1 MNTNVT
7 RSSCRRVFLQDFR
20 DGLVATC
27 LFGMQSGHLT
37 ATDDRAV
44 GKSALPTG
52 VVYEDL
58 FKLHDPGRGHP
69 ETPMRYEAVMNAL
82 LKADFAKSLKRVKP
96 RAATERDVV
105 RCHDK
110 QYVQTAKRDIRS
122 GAHVLSTGDTHICR
136 DSLTVALHAAG
147 GACAAVDAVMQGKAK
162 NVFCAVRPPGH
173 HATPNRGMGFCI
185 FNNAAIAARYAQ
197 QQHKIGKVLI
207 VDWDV
212 HHGNGTQDIFYEDG
226 SVFYFSTHQSPWYPG
241 TGDRD
246 ETGERKGKGTT
257 LNRPFPAGSGRKQI
271 VGAFQDDLLPAANR
285 FKPNF
290 VIISAGFDSRIGDP
304 LGRFRLTDD
313 DFIDLTGIL
322 LDIATEHAEGR
333 LISILEGGYNLDGL
347 ASAVF
352 AHCSRLQQV

>member
-1 MNTNVT
+1 
-7 RSSCRRVFLQDFR
+7 
-20 DGLVATC
+20 
-27 LFGMQSGHLT
+27 
-37 ATDDRAV
+37 
-44 GKSALPTG
+44 
-52 VVYEDL
+52 
-58 FKLHDPGRGHP
+58 
-69 ETPMRYEAVMNAL
+69 MNAL

-226 SVFYFSTHQSPWYPG
+226 SARRRSVARTLSAYTRSPLSTVTSPASKARSS
-241 TGDRD
+241 TR
-246 ETGERKGKGTT
+246 TAR
-257 LNRPFPAGSGRKQI
+257 R
-271 VGAFQDDLLPAANR
+271 
-285 FKPNF
+285 
-290 VIISAGFDSRIGDP
+290 
-304 LGRFRLTDD
+304 
-313 DFIDLTGIL
+313 
-322 LDIATEHAEGR
+322 
-333 LISILEGGYNLDGL
+333 
-347 ASAVF
+347 ASAVGR
-352 AHCSRLQQV
+352 A